1 MPSPQKCPEPSVG
14 TEKWYTY
21 QKYIAAYS
29 FLLKYAIIDNCTIAA
44 TVPGYQLSV
53 NVNLW
58 TICAAS
64 QVMCLAQ
71 YITTPAAC
79 MLSETSVLPPVF
91 DLVMYNII
99 NIDVKERFAIR
110 NHGMDRFYLK

>member
-1 MPSPQKCPEPSVG
+1 M
-14 TEKWYTY
+14 
-21 QKYIAAYS
+21 
-29 FLLKYAIIDNCTIAA
+29 
-44 TVPGYQLSV
+44 PGYQLSV

-71 YITTPAAC
+71 YITTPGAC

-99 NIDVKERFAIR
+99 NIDVKERFEIR

>member
-1 MPSPQKCPEPSVG
+1 MPPPQNCPGPG
-14 TEKWYTY
+14 RGN
-21 QKYIAAYS
+21 AAVSSQQAAGRLYSYS

-71 YITTPAAC
+71 YITTPA
-79 MLSETSVLPPVF
+79 SG
-91 DLVMYNII
+91 I
-99 NIDVKERFAIR
+99 K
-110 NHGMDRFYLK
+110 GMDIERRTC

>member
-1 MPSPQKCPEPSVG
+1 MTIARQCHHHKTVPDQVVG
-14 TEKWYTY
+14 TQQSAGSLYS
-21 QKYIAAYS
+21 YS

-79 MLSETSVLPPVF
+79 MLSETSVLLPVF

-99 NIDVKERFAIR
+99 NIDV
-110 NHGMDRFYLK
+110 YLK